1 MSNTRFKWKRFWY
14 PRGSS
19 LNLEDDGY
27 LPDPDSQSSQF
38 WNKQVVSFEE
48 ISDLRALVLLGDP
61 GMGKSTILSEQE
73 SVWGKKQ
80 NDSSEKSLFI
90 NLRSY
95 QSDSRLAAHLFE
107 SPIFKEWLAGTHT
120 LHLFLDSLDEGLLS
134 IKVLAA
140 CLADEFKKL
149 PSERLYLRIA
159 CRTVEWPDLLENGLA
174 DWLGK
179 EVVQHYVLAPLRK
192 KDVEEA
198 ARVAGID
205 AKLFL
210 GQVESSA
217 VIPFAIKPVTLNFLL
232 SVYRTQRSLPNS
244 QSALYLEGCRLL
256 AAETSES
263 RGAAGYKG
271 ELTAEQRL
279 AVAARIAATMIFG
292 NRNAVHLG
300 VNPAEAPNEDVE
312 IRELSAGTESAD
324 DVRFKVGEKEIRE
337 TLGTGLFST
346 RGPNRIGWGHQ
357 TYAEFLAAWY
367 LKKHDVSISQIK
379 SLITHPDDPN
389 RKIIPQLGEAAAW
402 LAGMIPEIFQAIV
415 RAEPDLLL
423 RSEVATGDS
432 PRRAAL
438 VKALLQLY
446 EDEHAYDRDR
456 QHYKNLAHPGLG
468 GQLRPYITDK
478 TKGVI
483 VRRVAIDIAESCNI
497 QPLNDVLLEVALDTS
512 DNLASRVQ
520 AASAIW
526 RIGDDQTRKRL
537 KPLAFSDDAND
548 LSDELKGSV
557 LRALWPAHVT
567 ARELFSFLRP
577 PKSGGFVGIYRLF
590 ISSELVKDLAPQD
603 LIPALE
609 FVTGLSQPRREM
621 NSSLESLM
629 DGIVIKAWENMYV
642 QGVTEVLAK
651 FVTSRLKH
659 HDGLIKGGFGKTD
672 HLVFREDEDKRH
684 RLLNA
689 VFQTVA
695 QTPETKAQWLLFT
708 HTPLVFPEDFEWLIS
723 CLDLKPARE
732 VQAVIVNLIERLF
745 KPTPEHLDAI
755 HEASNRHQ
763 LMADKFKSIW
773 EPILLGSENAHKMK
787 ASHEEHQ
794 EWIKTMEERPPL
806 TPPPTER
813 VSRLLEEC
821 ENRNVAA
828 WCGLIGELS
837 LEPTSTHYG
846 SSFEWDLMK
855 LPGWLSA
862 DETIRKR
869 IVVAAEKFVLSQPL
883 DSSDW
888 LGTGEF
894 SLLVLSGYSALALL
908 LNLKPA
914 VIDSLTSD
922 QIGKWCP
929 IILTFPFSGDES
941 YRAVKD
947 ELLKIA
953 YRKSQL
959 AVLDVATISIEKEVE
974 KGERI
979 GTATELN
986 GIWDER
992 ISNLLLR
999 YAKRSELKPKS
1010 MSSLLSVLF
1019 SHDNLEAQLFASS
1032 LVPTPPPVRDPERA
1046 QAVAAAQ
1053 TLMLDT
1059 KDVGWSIVWPAMQ
1072 ADEDFGK
1079 QVILGVCSDYESIGS
1094 RLNEDQLADLYVWLT
1109 HYFEVPEHKSGEAH
1123 WVGPLEY
1130 IDLWRNAIVQLLTH
1144 RGSFRACEA
1153 IKRLQRELPQ
1163 LDWLKWVYVD
1173 AQAQARRATWVP
1185 AQPQDIIK
1193 LAADHELRLVQSGD
1207 QLMQVLVESLERFQ
1221 SLLQGETPEAPYL
1234 WDNVSK
1240 SDAKP
1245 KDENSFSDYAK
1256 IHLEKDLK
1264 QRGIVLNREVRIH
1277 RGQRTDIHV
1286 NAVIQTA
1293 SGQPYDS
1300 ITAIIECKGCWN
1312 PGLYD
1317 AMRDQLVGMYL
1328 KDNHCQHG
1336 LYLVGWFNCVNWS
1349 KGDGR
1354 KKQAGKLCPTI
1365 DDTRQKLTA
1374 AAADLSKDSTRVKSV
1389 VLDASLR

>member
-1 MSNTRFKWKRFWY
+1 MGNTHFCWKRFWY

-19 LNLEDDGY
+19 LNLADDGY
-27 LPDPDSQSSQF
+27 LPDPDSQSGRI
-38 WNKQVVSFEE
+38 WNKNVVSFEE
-48 ISDLRALVLLGDP
+48 ISDAKGLVLLGDP

-73 SVWGKKQ
+73 SIWKSKQ
-80 NDSSEKSLFI
+80 HDSKDKYLFL

-95 QSDSRLAAHLFE
+95 QTDGRLADHLFE
-107 SPIFKEWLAGTHT
+107 SPIFQEWLAGTHA

-159 CRTVEWPDLLENGLA
+159 CRTVEWPDVLENGLT

-179 EVVQHYVLAPLRK
+179 EVVQHQVLAPLRK

-198 ARVAGID
+198 ARVSGLD

-210 GQVESSA
+210 SQVGSSA
-217 VIPFAIKPVTLNFLL
+217 VVPFAIKPVTLNFLL
-232 SVYRTQRSLPNS
+232 SVYRNQGSLPSS

-263 RGAAGYKG
+263 RDAAGYKG
-271 ELTAEQRL
+271 ELTAVQRL

-292 NRNAVHLG
+292 NRNAVYLG
-300 VNPAEAPNEDVE
+300 ANPAEAPNEDVD
-312 IRELSAGTESAD
+312 IRELSAGAESTD
-324 DVRFKVGEKEIRE
+324 DGRFKVGEKEIRE
-337 TLGTGLFST
+337 TLRTGLFST
-346 RGPNRIGWGHQ
+346 RGSNRIGWGHQ

-367 LKKHDVSISQIK
+367 LKKHNVSIFQIK
-379 SLITHPDDPN
+379 SLITHPDDPKK
-389 RKIIPQLGEAAAW
+389 KIIPQLGETAAW

-415 RAEPDLLL
+415 QAEPDLLS
-423 RSEVATGDS
+423 RSEVATGDPS
-432 PRRAAL
+432 RRAAL

-446 EDEHAYDRDR
+446 EDEHSYDRDR
-456 QHYKNLAHPGLG
+456 QHYKNLAHPGLAD
-468 GQLRPYITDK
+468 QLRPYIADK

-497 QPLNDVLLEVALDTS
+497 QPLNDVLLVVALDTS

-526 RIGDDQTRKRL
+526 RIGDDQTRKGL
-537 KPLAFSDDAND
+537 KPIAFADDADD
-548 LSDELKGSV
+548 LRDELKGSA
-557 LRALWPAHVT
+557 LRALWPSHIT
-567 ARELFSFLRP
+567 ASELFSLLKP
-577 PKSGGFVGIYRLF
+577 PKSEGFVGVYRLF
-590 ISSELVKDLAPQD
+590 LSSELVKDLAPQD

-609 FVTGLSQPRREM
+609 FVTGLSQARHEM

-642 QGVTEVLAK
+642 QEVTEALAK
-651 FVTSRLKH
+651 FVASRLKH
-659 HDGLIKGGFGKTD
+659 HDGLIKVRFGKTD
-672 HLVFREDEDKRH
+672 DLVFLQDENKRH
-684 RLLNA
+684 RLLEA

-708 HTPLVFPEDFEWLIS
+708 HPPLVFPEDFEWLIS
-723 CLDLKPARE
+723 LLDLKPARE
-732 VQAVIVNLIERLF
+732 VQVVIVNLMERLF
-745 KPTPEHLDAI
+745 NRTPEHLDVI

-773 EPILLGSENAHKMK
+773 EPILLGSDNAQKMK

-794 EWIKTMEERPPL
+794 EWTRTMEERPSL

-813 VSRLLEEC
+813 VSKLLEEC

-828 WCGLIGELS
+828 WCHLTRELS

-846 SSFEWDLMK
+846 SCFEWDLMG

-862 DETIRKR
+862 DEAIRDR

-883 DSSDW
+883 DSADW
-888 LGTGEF
+888 LGTDEF
-894 SLLVLSGYSALALL
+894 SLMVLSGYSALALL
-908 LNLKPA
+908 LKMKPA
-914 VIDSLTSD
+914 VIDGLTAD

-929 IILTFPFSGDES
+929 IILTFPIHGDES
-941 YRAVKD
+941 SRAVKD
-947 ELLKIA
+947 ELIKIV
-953 YRKSQL
+953 YRKSPR
-959 AVLDVATISIEKEVE
+959 AVLDVAKISIEKEVE

-979 GTATELN
+979 GTATEVN

-992 ISNLLLR
+992 IANLLLQ
-999 YAKRSELKPKS
+999 YAKRSETKPKS
-1010 MSSLLSVLF
+1010 MSSLLSILF
-1019 SHDNLEAQLFASS
+1019 SHDNSEAQSFASS

-1059 KDVGWSIVWPAMQ
+1059 KDVGWSVVWPAMQ

-1079 QVILGVCSDYESIGS
+1079 QVILGISNDYDSMGF

-1109 HYFEVPEHKSGEAH
+1109 RHFEVPEHNSGEAY
-1123 WVGPLEY
+1123 WAGPLEH
-1130 IDLWRNAIVQLLTH
+1130 IEMWRNAIIQLLTN

-1153 IKRLQRELPQ
+1153 IKKLQRELPE
-1163 LDWLKWVYVD
+1163 LDWLKWVQVD
-1173 AQAQARRATWVP
+1173 AQAQTRRATWVP
-1185 AQPQDIIK
+1185 ARPQDIIK
-1193 LAADHELRLVQSGD
+1193 LAADRELRLVQSGD

-1245 KDENSFSDYAK
+1245 KDENAFSDYVK

-1264 QRGIVLNREVRIH
+1264 ERGIVLNREVRIH

-1286 NAVIQTA
+1286 NAVIHTA
-1293 SGQPYDS
+1293 AGQLYDS

-1312 PGLYD
+1312 LGLYD
-1317 AMRDQLVGMYL
+1317 AMRDQLLGMYL

-1336 LYLVGWFNCVNWS
+1336 LYLVGWFNCANWS
-1349 KGDGR
+1349 EEDGR

-1374 AAADLSKDSTRVKSV
+1374 AAADLSKDSTKVKSV